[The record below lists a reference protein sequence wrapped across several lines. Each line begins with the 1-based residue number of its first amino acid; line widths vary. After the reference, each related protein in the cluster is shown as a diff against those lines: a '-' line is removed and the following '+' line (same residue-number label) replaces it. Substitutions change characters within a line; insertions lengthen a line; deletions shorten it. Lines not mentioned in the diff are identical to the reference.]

1 VFSLH
6 SSFILPQCVRL
17 KVSTTMLPP
26 VLLSS
31 VLLLLIVYIRLRPV
45 CFRSSLTTKA
55 VPRCIITNPES
66 NDAVHGHL
74 NDNILVATTPTLAF
88 RCQTL
93 TTLSA
98 VPGPRLHL
106 VHCAV

>member
-17 KVSTTMLPP
+17 QVSTTMLPP
-26 VLLSS
+26 MLLSS
-31 VLLLLIVYIRLRPV
+31 MLLLIAHIRLCPV
-45 CFRSSLTTKA
+45 CLRLSLTMKA
-55 VPRCIITNPES
+55 VPRCIITDPES

-74 NDNILVATTPTLAF
+74 DDDNILVATAHVFAF
-88 RCQTL
+88 RGQTS

-98 VPGPRLHL
+98 VPSPRLHL